1 MTGTLTEV
9 TLGTAVRPQ
18 KLKRLL
24 TNIALSR
31 GRAWNTKTEVTL
43 RTVARRSTETETDV
57 TMQRGMVMKVMIITG
72 GAT

>member
-24 TNIALSR
+24 TSIALSR
-31 GRAWNTKTEVTL
+31 GRARNTKTEVTL

-57 TMQRGMVMKVMIITG
+57 TMQRGMAMKVMIITG

>member
-18 KLKRLL
+18 KLKRFL

-31 GRAWNTKTEVTL
+31 GRARNTKTEVTL
-43 RTVARRSTETETDV
+43 RTAARRSTETETDV